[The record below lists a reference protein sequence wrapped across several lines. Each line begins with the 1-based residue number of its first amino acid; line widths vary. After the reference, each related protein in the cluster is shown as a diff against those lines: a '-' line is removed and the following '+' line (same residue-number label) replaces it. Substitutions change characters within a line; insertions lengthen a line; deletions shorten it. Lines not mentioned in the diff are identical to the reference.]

1 MILSKILDEGSQLL
15 KKSNIGDPNREAKLL
30 ICHALKIN
38 EHEIISKPNKI
49 ISEKEI
55 QIINKL
61 LVKRAKKE
69 PYAYIINKKYFFDMQ
84 FYVNKNVLIPRPETE
99 NIIEN
104 VLKNRDKNK
113 ALNILDLGTGSGAI
127 LLTLLNHLPYAY
139 GVGVDISFEALR
151 VAKKNTDKYNLS
163 NRCSL
168 INGNWGK
175 SLKSNYFD
183 VLICNPPY
191 IDENSLHNLDNEVK
205 KYEPIIALNGGKD
218 GLEKFS
224 NLLPSAYNCLK
235 NNGNAYFEIGFDQS
249 NKAQSLLKKNK
260 FEIKNIIK
268 DISGFER
275 IIKTVKNNNI

>member
-104 VLKNRDKNK
+104 VIKNRDKN
-113 ALNILDLGTGSGAI
+113 N
-127 LLTLLNHLPYAY
+127 N
-139 GVGVDISFEALR
+139 F
-151 VAKKNTDKYNLS
+151 
-163 NRCSL
+163 L
-168 INGNWGK
+168 I
-175 SLKSNYFD
+175 
-183 VLICNPPY
+183 I
-191 IDENSLHNLDNEVK
+191 
-205 KYEPIIALNGGKD
+205 
-218 GLEKFS
+218 
-224 NLLPSAYNCLK
+224 
-235 NNGNAYFEIGFDQS
+235 
-249 NKAQSLLKKNK
+249 
-260 FEIKNIIK
+260 
-268 DISGFER
+268 
-275 IIKTVKNNNI
+275 

>member
-1 MILSKILDEGSQLL
+1 MKLANVLNLIIKILE
-15 KKSNIGDPNREAKLL
+15 KSNIGNPKREAKLL

-38 EHEIISKPNKI
+38 EYEIISKPNKLLVK
-49 ISEKEI
+49 KEI

-99 NIIEN
+99 HIIEN
-104 VLKNRDKNK
+104 VLKNIDKNQ

-151 VAKKNTDKYNLS
+151 VAKKITDKYNLS

-168 INGNWGK
+168 INGN
-175 SLKSNYFD
+175 
-183 VLICNPPY
+183 
-191 IDENSLHNLDNEVK
+191 
-205 KYEPIIALNGGKD
+205 
-218 GLEKFS
+218 
-224 NLLPSAYNCLK
+224 
-235 NNGNAYFEIGFDQS
+235 
-249 NKAQSLLKKNK
+249 
-260 FEIKNIIK
+260 
-268 DISGFER
+268 
-275 IIKTVKNNNI
+275 